1 MMIPTEVTTLNI
13 QAAAST
19 VAFLFALLPGAIV
32 TLVFFFFFVFD
43 CKISNKHSPDKILQQ
58 ILIKTKQNYL
68 KQKKFPNEDQIG
80 SRGIV

>member
-32 TLVFFFFFVFD
+32 ALVFFFFLRLR
-43 CKISNKHSPDKILQQ
+43 LQ
-58 ILIKTKQNYL
+58 NL
-68 KQKKFPNEDQIG
+68 KQTF
-80 SRGIV
+80 SRQNPTTEFN